1 MTRIRTRF
9 FQAQKR
15 GGGGRRL
22 LPLGLCAL
30 LLVSGMALWAQSE
43 AVVVT
48 SATDSEIVVA
58 TLTPAEGGGFT
69 LDGEPFAG
77 GAVTLDSG
85 ATYLLAMAED
95 GAWTATFQPAA
106 MTVPLGD
113 SKLSVEIASAED
125 GTWWIGET
133 AVASGDT
140 HMAGTNASGRA
151 NRYRLTLQDGEWSA
165 RYLPDSIAVAGTD
178 LVATPHEDGSGY
190 AIGTAM
196 LGIDGIGDVT
206 VDGAM
211 YHVHREAGGGLV
223 GARFAQ
229 DMATRP
235 DYKDVV
241 GRSGRPRLSP
251 DDRATAANEAAT
263 ALEAV
268 SVQFPVGDLLGSG
281 RATVEG
287 DNIVAAARAE
297 IAKLRGQVVQLVAL
311 HKDDGID
318 AATFADQLYDPDG
331 DGDTATGK
339 WPQAEAQIKKIFG
352 SAHGDLE
359 EVLHEDRVVDAF
371 DELVAALSSV
381 EAFTAATDADGP
393 DFIAGF
399 RGRTAA
405 QAAAA
410 FGRTASTAAAALSV
424 LGDVRYGAA
433 TFNETAVAT
442 DGLGP
447 AELAQAFAYSTIPAV
462 RRSSD
467 VQVAGS
473 AFYSGG
479 THAVDAEGN
488 LYAGDIDVEVRF
500 SELEVGALVS
510 GLTDVATGDPWR
522 HGFGGAVAHVW
533 LPDVPLS
540 RAGTWNGW
548 SGDARL
554 GYELRPGGSLD
565 EVLSGQAE
573 FSGRLLGRGEDAGE
587 QAVGVWRLNDPDN
600 DPMLAGSFGVQRGP
614 DRLRPTQ
621 KLADDLLKVSAVMT
635 LDSLDADDAQTN
647 EDNPTEDPV
656 NRITQALG
664 SGNNNLKL
672 TFEGGVEYTLN
683 RGTLL
688 DGGFAPTS
696 LDATAQAA
704 RHESRK
710 DTHREGVREEFGKA
724 ARQLASVVALDTDDA
739 GSLRPTLRAQRQRLF
754 DALQSELEKL
764 FGADVPAPIADPANP
779 PDPPLAPLWVNPGV
793 LQTTA
798 TPDPAPAWA
807 TDAAGWNGAHEDYP
821 VNGAGVPQDGQLAGR
836 IADVQAALADRD
848 AFLAAFGEDGVFD
861 AYDNADTQRPDAAGG
876 FVGAS
881 AMWDLPAS
889 RLLLWTERTDF
900 TRFGAWSLQASA
912 DGSAA
917 LAERATDPQ
926 FGVFAYSPLAQ
937 TEKYASAEAVGYPG
951 RELPNAQAGKVLAT
965 YLGRTAATGGGIF
978 YEGDV
983 EVLVEWDTATVSGN
997 LALTIS
1003 DLVPTDPRYAALRVG
1018 QPDVM
1023 DEGTGEFTPRL
1034 GTYDVRALKFTTA
1047 IAETDGKLG
1056 FSVEALPEIT
1066 IGGSRLAEPPLAEGS
1081 VDKRWAQALP
1091 VTYDETAE
1099 VGMEAI
1105 ADQVA
1110 RFRPGRLNALPNP
1123 WTGED
1128 GIQST
1133 VFHVITQKGQM
1144 WLWNR
1149 NNVPGSSG
1157 LGTGGF
1163 LAPAN
1168 GFNSAISTDY
1178 DDIEMPTYIRNYPV
1192 PGGVQ
1197 ARHWDFRFADG
1208 SIARWWNQQAANPW
1222 NRIDGL
1228 IARAADPDVP
1238 NADDPHSGSG
1248 LTAATMSVMLKSWFF
1263 RTGSIN
1269 LFEGDLENAQ
1279 LDGQFV
1285 GQGADG
1291 PTGMIGTWELPAGVY
1306 GVGDVR
1312 EAIQGSFGAEYAP

>member
-1 MTRIRTRF
+1 
-9 FQAQKR
+9 
-15 GGGGRRL
+15 
-22 LPLGLCAL
+22 
-30 LLVSGMALWAQSE
+30 MALWAQSE

-77 GAVTLDSG
+77 GEVTLDSG
-85 ATYLLAMAED
+85 ATYVLAMAED
-95 GAWTATFQPAA
+95 GTWTATFQPAA
-106 MTVPLGD
+106 MTVPLGN

-125 GTWWIGET
+125 GTWWIGES

-151 NRYRLTLQDGEWSA
+151 NRYLLTLQDGEWSA
-165 RYLPDSIAVAGTD
+165 RYLPDAIPVAGTD

-196 LGIDGIGDVT
+196 VGIDGIGDVT

-229 DMATRP
+229 EMATRP

-241 GRSGRPRLSP
+241 GRGGRPRLSP

-287 DNIVAAARAE
+287 DNIVAAAREE
-297 IAKLRGQVVQLVAL
+297 IAKLRDQVEQLVAL

-331 DGDTATGK
+331 GGADRATGK
-339 WPQAEAQIKKIFG
+339 WPQAEAQIRKIFG

-393 DFIAGF
+393 DYIAGF

-405 QAAAA
+405 QAEAA
-410 FGRTASTAAAALSV
+410 FGRTASTAAAALSA

-500 SELEVGALVS
+500 SALEVGALVS
-510 GLTDVATGDPWR
+510 GLTDVATGAPWR

-554 GYELRPGGSLD
+554 GYELRPGGALD

-600 DPMLAGSFGVQRGP
+600 DPLLAGSFGVQRGP

-621 KLADDLLKVSAVMT
+621 KLADDLLRVGASMT
-635 LDSLDADDAQTN
+635 LDSLDAADADDPDDDL
-647 EDNPTEDPV
+647 E
-656 NRITQALG
+656 NRIAQALG

-672 TFEGGVEYTLN
+672 TFEGGLEYTLN

-688 DGGFAPTS
+688 EGGFAPTS
-696 LDATAQAA
+696 LDDTAQAA
-704 RHESRK
+704 RHELRK
-710 DTHREGVREEFGKA
+710 DTYLKGVREEFGKA

-754 DALQSELEKL
+754 NALQAELEKL
-764 FGADVPAPIADPANP
+764 FGVDVPAPIADPANP
-779 PDPPLAPLWVNPGV
+779 PDPPDAPLWVNPGV

-836 IADVQAALADRD
+836 IEDVRAALEDRE

-861 AYDNADTQRPDAAGG
+861 AYDNDGTQRPDAAGG

-881 AMWDLPAS
+881 TMWDLPTS

-900 TRFGAWSLQASA
+900 TRFGAWSLQTAA

-926 FGVFAYSPLAQ
+926 RGVFAYSPLAQ
-937 TEKYASAEAVGYPG
+937 TDEYASAEAVGYPG

-983 EVLVEWDTATVSGN
+983 EVLVEWDTAAVSGN
-997 LALTIS
+997 LALTVS
-1003 DLVPTDPRYAALRVG
+1003 DLVPTDPRYTALRVG
-1018 QPDVM
+1018 QPDTV
-1023 DEGTGEFTPRL
+1023 DAETGEMTPRL
-1034 GTYDVRALKFTTA
+1034 GTYDVRAIKFTAA
-1047 IAETDGKLG
+1047 IAATDGKLG
-1056 FSVEALPEIT
+1056 FSSTGAPEVT
-1066 IGGSRLAEPPLAEGS
+1066 IGGSRPAEPPLAEGS
-1081 VDKRWAQALP
+1081 ADKRWAQALP

-1105 ADQVA
+1105 ADRVA
-1110 RFRPGRLNALPNP
+1110 KFRQGALDRLPNP
-1123 WTGED
+1123 WTGQD
-1128 GIQST
+1128 GIQGTGSRGNNDA
-1133 VFHVITQKGQM
+1133 FWIRTQKGQM
-1144 WLWNR
+1144 GITYTGE
-1149 NNVPGSSG
+1149 VPGSSTSDSNGTTAIRGG
-1157 LGTGGF
+1157 LMVQSGTLDGRISRDLDDVDMPSYFSRINGGSG
-1163 LAPAN
+1163 N
-1168 GFNSAISTDY
+1168 RY
-1178 DDIEMPTYIRNYPV
+1178 
-1192 PGGVQ
+1192 
-1197 ARHWDFRFADG
+1197 FRFADG
-1208 SIARWWNQQAANPW
+1208 SLAQWESLGMSPW
-1222 NRIDGL
+1222 NRLHFHGRVD
-1228 IARAADPDVP
+1228 DPDESSFVP
-1238 NADDPHSGSG
+1238 PSGSE
-1248 LTAATMSVMLKSWFF
+1248 LTQAGAAAMYKAWLY
-1263 RTGSIN
+1263 RTSAVN
-1269 LFEGDLENAQ
+1269 LFGDPEAQ

-1285 GQGADG
+1285 GQDADG
-1291 PTGMIGTWELPAGVY
+1291 PTGILGTWELPAEY
-1306 GVGDVR
+1306 FGVGEVR
-1312 EAIQGSFGAEYAP
+1312 EGIQGSFGAEYAP

>member
-1 MTRIRTRF
+1 
-9 FQAQKR
+9 
-15 GGGGRRL
+15 
-22 LPLGLCAL
+22 
-30 LLVSGMALWAQSE
+30 MAWAQSE

-69 LDGEPFAG
+69 LDGEPFSG

-85 ATYLLAMAED
+85 ATYLLALSED
-95 GAWTATFQPAA
+95 GMWMATFQPAT
-106 MTVPLGD
+106 MTVSLGD
-113 SKLSVEIASAED
+113 SKLTVEIASAED
-125 GTWWIGET
+125 GTWWIGEA
-133 AVASGDT
+133 AVASGGT

-165 RYLPDSIAVAGTD
+165 RYLPDSIPVAGTD

-190 AIGTAM
+190 AIGAEM

-235 DYKDVV
+235 DYKDAV
-241 GRSGRPRLSP
+241 GRGGRPRLSL

-287 DNIVAAARAE
+287 DNIVAAAREE
-297 IAKLRGQVVQLVAL
+297 IAKLRDQVVQLVAL

-339 WPQAEAQIKKIFG
+339 WPQAEAQIRKIFG

-410 FGRTASTAAAALSV
+410 FGRTASTATAALSV

-447 AELAQAFAYSTIPAV
+447 AELAQAFAYATIPAV

-500 SELEVGALVS
+500 SALEVGALVS
-510 GLTDVATGDPWR
+510 GLTDVATGEPWR

-565 EVLSGQAE
+565 EVLSGRAE

-600 DPMLAGSFGVQRGP
+600 DPLLAGSFGVQRGP
-614 DRLRPTQ
+614 DRMRPTQ
-621 KLADDLLKVSAVMT
+621 KLADDLLRVGAVMT
-635 LDSLDADDAQTN
+635 LDSLDAADKTRN
-647 EDNPTEDPV
+647 EANPTEDPV
-656 NRITQALG
+656 NRIAQALG

-672 TFEGGVEYTLN
+672 TFERGVEYTLN

-688 DGGFAPTS
+688 EGGFAPTS
-696 LDATAQAA
+696 LDDAAQAA
-704 RHESRK
+704 RHELRK

-754 DALQSELEKL
+754 NALQTELEKL
-764 FGADVPAPIADPANP
+764 FGADVPGDDPDNDPAI
-779 PDPPLAPLWVNPGV
+779 WTNPGV

-821 VNGAGVPQDGQLAGR
+821 VNGAGVPQDGSLAGR
-836 IADVQAALADRD
+836 IEDVRAALEDRES
-848 AFLAAFGEDGVFD
+848 FLAAFGEDGVFD
-861 AYDNADTQRPDAAGG
+861 AYDNAGTQRPDAAGG

-881 AMWDLPAS
+881 AMWDLPTS

-926 FGVFAYSPLAQ
+926 RGVFAYSPLAQ
-937 TEKYASAEAVGYPG
+937 TDGYASAEAVGYPG

-965 YLGRTAATGGGIF
+965 YLGRTAAVGGGIF

-983 EVLVEWDTATVSGN
+983 EALVEWDTAAVSGN
-997 LALTIS
+997 VALTIS
-1003 DLVPTDPRYAALRVG
+1003 DLVPTDPRYGAMRVG
-1018 QPDVM
+1018 LPDTV
-1023 DEGTGEFTPRL
+1023 DAETGEITPKL
-1034 GTYDVRALKFTTA
+1034 GTYDVRALKFTA
-1047 IAETDGKLG
+1047 SIAETDGKLG
-1056 FSVEALPEIT
+1056 FSATAVPEIT
-1066 IGGSRLAEPPLAEGS
+1066 IGGYRPAEPPLAEGS

-1099 VGMEAI
+1099 VVMEAFS
-1105 ADQVA
+1105 DQVTV
-1110 RFRPGRLNALPNP
+1110 FRQGSLTELPNR
-1123 WTGED
+1123 WTNQH
-1128 GIQST
+1128 GIQGNRFDFET
-1133 VFHVITQKGQM
+1133 RKGNMFIT
-1144 WLWNR
+1144 NR
-1149 NNVPGSSG
+1149 GDVPGSSG
-1157 LGTGGF
+1157 RDQGGF
-1163 LAPAN
+1163 LAPGSGHPN
-1168 GFNSAISTDY
+1168 FNNRISRNY
-1178 DDIEMPTYIRNYPV
+1178 DDIDMPTYVQFQSVDAIRANRY
-1192 PGGVQ
+1192 
-1197 ARHWDFRFADG
+1197 FRYADG
-1208 SIARWWNQQAANPW
+1208 SLGRWHTIQECCTWNTLHFEGRPGN
-1222 NRIDGL
+1222 
-1228 IARAADPDVP
+1228 DPDVP
-1238 NADDPHSGSG
+1238 SWTPNANSG
-1248 LTAATMSVMLKSWFF
+1248 LTAASAAAMYKSWLY
-1263 RTGSIN
+1263 RTGSVN
-1269 LFEGDLENAQ
+1269 LFAPAANSAELKGR
-1279 LDGQFV
+1279 FV
-1285 GQGADG
+1285 GQDADG
-1291 PTGMIGTWELPAGVY
+1291 PTGMIGTWQLPAEFF
-1306 GVGDVR
+1306 GVGNVR

>member
-1 MTRIRTRF
+1 
-9 FQAQKR
+9 
-15 GGGGRRL
+15 
-22 LPLGLCAL
+22 
-30 LLVSGMALWAQSE
+30 MAWAQSE

-69 LDGEPFAG
+69 LDGEPFSG
-77 GAVTLDSG
+77 GEVTLASG
-85 ATYLLAMAED
+85 STYVLALSGD
-95 GAWTATFQPAA
+95 GTWIATFQPAA

-113 SKLSVEIASAED
+113 SKLTVEIASAED
-125 GTWWIGET
+125 GTWWIGEA

-165 RYLPDSIAVAGTD
+165 RYLPDSIPVAGTD

-190 AIGTAM
+190 AIGAAM

-223 GARFAQ
+223 GTRFAQ

-241 GRSGRPRLSP
+241 GRGGRPRLSP

-268 SVQFPVGDLLGSG
+268 SVQFPVGELLGSG

-287 DNIVAAARAE
+287 DNIVAAAREA
-297 IAKLRGQVVQLVAL
+297 IAKLRDQVEQLVAL

-318 AATFADQLYDPDG
+318 AATFADQLYDPEG

-410 FGRTASTAAAALSV
+410 FGRTASTATAALSV

-433 TFNETAVAT
+433 TFNETATAT

-447 AELAQAFAYSTIPAV
+447 AELAQAFAYATIPAV

-479 THAVDAEGN
+479 THAVDAEGK

-510 GLTDVATGDPWR
+510 GLTDVVTGDPWR

-554 GYELRPGGSLD
+554 GYELRPGGSMD
-565 EVLSGQAE
+565 EVLSGRAE

-587 QAVGVWRLNDPDN
+587 QAVGVWRLNDANNN

-621 KLADDLLKVSAVMT
+621 KLADDLLRIGAVMT
-635 LDSLDADDAQTN
+635 LDSLDAADKTTN
-647 EDNPTEDPV
+647 EDNPMAPPV
-656 NRITQALG
+656 NRIAQALG
-664 SGNNNLKL
+664 SGNDNLKL

-688 DGGFAPTS
+688 EGGFAPTS
-696 LDATAQAA
+696 LDDAAQAA
-704 RHESRK
+704 RHELRK
-710 DTHREGVREEFGKA
+710 DTHLKGVREEFGKA

-754 DALQSELEKL
+754 DALQAELEKL

-836 IADVQAALADRD
+836 IEDVQAALADRD
-848 AFLAAFGEDGVFD
+848 SFLAAFGEDGVFD
-861 AYDNADTQRPDAAGG
+861 AYDNDGTQRPEAAGG

-881 AMWDLPAS
+881 TMWDLPTS

-926 FGVFAYSPLAQ
+926 SGAFAYSPLAQ
-937 TEKYASAEAVGYPG
+937 TDGYASAEEAGYPG

-983 EVLVEWDTATVSGN
+983 EALVEWDTAAVAGN
-997 LALTIS
+997 LALTVS
-1003 DLVPTDPRYAALRVG
+1003 NLVPTDPRYATLRLGPPETV
-1018 QPDVM
+1018 DA
-1023 DEGTGEFTPRL
+1023 ETGEITPKL
-1034 GTYDVRALKFTTA
+1034 GTYDVRSLKFTAA
-1047 IAETDGKLG
+1047 IAETDSKLG
-1056 FSVEALPEIT
+1056 FSSDSAPEIT
-1066 IGGSRLAEPPLAEGS
+1066 IGGSRPAEPPLLLDTVA
-1081 VDKRWAQALP
+1081 RRTAAQYPHALP
-1091 VTYDETAE
+1091 VTYDESVESVE
-1099 VGMEAI
+1099 VGMVST
-1105 ADQVA
+1105 ADRIA
-1110 RFRPGRLNALPNP
+1110 RFRGGSATELPNR
-1123 WTGED
+1123 WTDND
-1128 GIQST
+1128 GIQATISGFGNNDRFDLET
-1133 VFHVITQKGQM
+1133 VKGNM
-1144 WLWNR
+1144 WMY
-1149 NNVPGSSG
+1149 
-1157 LGTGGF
+1157 
-1163 LAPAN
+1163 
-1168 GFNSAISTDY
+1168 NSADIPGYFQLSPFGDGSGPLKPLWWNFDGRISRDH
-1178 DDIEMPTYIRNYPV
+1178 DDLEIPTYFV
-1192 PGGVQ
+1192 LHTVSGDGGY
-1197 ARHWDFRFADG
+1197 RYIRFADG
-1208 SIARWWNQQAANPW
+1208 SLGSWFVDCCHPPW
-1222 NRIDGL
+1222 NVLRFHGRPGD
-1228 IARAADPDVP
+1228 DPDEP
-1238 NADDPHSGSG
+1238 SWTPPAGSG
-1248 LTAATMSVMLKSWFF
+1248 LTAASAAAMFKSWLF
-1263 RTGSIN
+1263 RSEAVN
-1269 LFEGDLENAQ
+1269 LFSGPESAD

-1285 GQGADG
+1285 GQDADG
-1291 PTGMIGTWELPAGVY
+1291 PTGMIGTWELPAGFF
-1306 GVGDVR
+1306 GVGGLR
-1312 EAIQGSFGAEYAP
+1312 EGIQGSFGAEYAP

>member
-1 MTRIRTRF
+1 M
-9 FQAQKR
+9 
-15 GGGGRRL
+15 
-22 LPLGLCAL
+22 
-30 LLVSGMALWAQSE
+30 
-43 AVVVT
+43 VVT

-69 LDGEPFAG
+69 LDGEPFTG
-77 GAVTLDSG
+77 GTVTLDSG
-85 ATYLLAMAED
+85 ATYVLALSED
-95 GAWTATFQPAA
+95 GTWTATFQPAA

-133 AVASGDT
+133 AVVSGDT

-151 NRYRLTLQDGEWSA
+151 NRYLLTLENGEWSA
-165 RYLPDSIAVAGTD
+165 RFQPDAIPVAGTD
-178 LVATPHEDGSGY
+178 LVATPHEDGSGF
-190 AIGTAM
+190 AIGAAM
-196 LGIDGIGDVT
+196 LGIDGSGDVT

-211 YHVHREAGGGLV
+211 YHVHREAGGGLI

-241 GRSGRPRLSP
+241 GRGGRPRLSP

-268 SVQFPVGDLLGSG
+268 SVQFPVGELLGSG

-287 DNIVAAARAE
+287 DNIVAAAREA
-297 IAKLRGQVVQLVAL
+297 IAKLRDQVVGLVAL

-339 WPQAEAQIKKIFG
+339 WPQAEAQIKTIFG
-352 SAHGDLE
+352 NAHGDLE

-433 TFNETAVAT
+433 TFNETATAT

-479 THAVDAEGN
+479 THAVDAEGK

-500 SELEVGALVS
+500 SALEVGALVS
-510 GLTDVATGDPWR
+510 GLTDVATGEPWR

-554 GYELRPGGSLD
+554 GYELRPGGALD
-565 EVLSGQAE
+565 EVLSGRAE

-587 QAVGVWRLNDPDN
+587 QAVGVWRLTDPDD
-600 DPMLAGSFGVQRGP
+600 DPMLAGSFGAQRGP
-614 DRLRPTQ
+614 DRMRPTQ
-621 KLADDLLKVSAVMT
+621 KLADDLLMVGASMT
-635 LDSLDADDAQTN
+635 LDSLDAADADDPDDDL
-647 EDNPTEDPV
+647 E
-656 NRITQALG
+656 NRITQTL
-664 SGNNNLKL
+664 SKGNNNLKL

-696 LDATAQAA
+696 LDNAAQAA

-710 DTHREGVREEFGKA
+710 DTHLEDVREEFGKA

-754 DALQSELEKL
+754 DALQTELEKL

-779 PDPPLAPLWVNPGV
+779 PDPPDDPLWVNPGV

-848 AFLAAFGEDGVFD
+848 SFLAAFGEDGVFD
-861 AYDNADTQRPDAAGG
+861 AYDNAATQRPDSAGG

-881 AMWDLPAS
+881 MMWDLPSS

-912 DGSAA
+912 DASAA

-937 TEKYASAEAVGYPG
+937 TDGYASAEEAGYPG

-965 YLGRTAATGGGIF
+965 YLGRTAAVGGGIF

-983 EVLVEWDTATVSGN
+983 EALVEWDTAAVSGN

-1018 QPDVM
+1018 LPDIV
-1023 DEGTGEFTPRL
+1023 DAETGEVTPKL
-1034 GTYDVRALKFTTA
+1034 GTYDVRALKFTAT

-1056 FSVEALPEIT
+1056 FSGTAAPEIT
-1066 IGGSRLAEPPLAEGS
+1066 IGGSRPAEPPLAEGS
-1081 VDKRWAQALP
+1081 VDQRWAQALP
-1091 VTYDETAE
+1091 VTYNETAE
-1099 VGMEAI
+1099 VVMEAF
-1105 ADQVA
+1105 ADQVTV
-1110 RFRPGRLNALPNP
+1110 FRQGALDRLPNP
-1123 WTGED
+1123 WTGES
-1128 GIQST
+1128 GIQATSR
-1133 VFHVITQKGQM
+1133 FGNGDRLDIRTQKGNM
-1144 WLWNR
+1144 FVANR
-1149 NNVPGSSG
+1149 GDVPGSDIGGSFPG
-1157 LGTGGF
+1157 GFGGF
-1163 LAPAN
+1163 LLPD
-1168 GFNSAISTDY
+1168 GSFDGRISQNY
-1178 DDIEMPTYIRNYPV
+1178 DDIEMPTYYTREENP
-1192 PGGVQ
+1192 PGAHPDGFNN
-1197 ARHWDFRFADG
+1197 WIRFADG
-1208 SIARWWNQQAANPW
+1208 SLGRWEYVGQHPW
-1222 NRIDGL
+1222 NRVHFHG
-1228 IARAADPDVP
+1228 RPGNDPDEP
-1238 NADDPHSGSG
+1238 SWTPPAASG
-1248 LTAATMSVMLKSWFF
+1248 LTADSAAAMYKAWLYRSGAV
-1263 RTGSIN
+1263 N
-1269 LFEGDLENAQ
+1269 LFAPAADSTQ

-1285 GQGADG
+1285 GQDADG
-1291 PTGMIGTWELPAGVY
+1291 PTGMIGTWELPAEY
-1306 GVGDVR
+1306 FGVGEVR

>member
-1 MTRIRTRF
+1 
-9 FQAQKR
+9 
-15 GGGGRRL
+15 
-22 LPLGLCAL
+22 
-30 LLVSGMALWAQSE
+30 MALWAQSE

-69 LDGEPFAG
+69 LDGEPFTG

-85 ATYLLAMAED
+85 AAYLLALSED
-95 GAWTATFQPAA
+95 GTWMATFQPAA

-113 SKLSVEIASAED
+113 SKLTVEIASAED
-125 GTWWIGET
+125 GTWWIGEA

-140 HMAGTNASGRA
+140 HRAGTNASGRA
-151 NRYRLTLQDGEWSA
+151 NRYLLTLQDGEWSA
-165 RYLPDSIAVAGTD
+165 RYLPDSIPVAGTD

-190 AIGTAM
+190 AIGAAM

-206 VDGAM
+206 IDGAM

-241 GRSGRPRLSP
+241 GRGGRPRLSL

-268 SVQFPVGDLLGSG
+268 SVQFPVGELLGSG

-287 DNIVAAARAE
+287 DNIVAAAREA

-381 EAFTAATDADGP
+381 EAFIAATDADGP

-410 FGRTASTAAAALSV
+410 FGRTASTATAALSV
-424 LGDVRYGAA
+424 LGDMRYGAA

-447 AELAQAFAYSTIPAV
+447 AELAQAFAYATIPAV

-500 SELEVGALVS
+500 SALEVGALVS
-510 GLTDVATGDPWR
+510 GLTDVATGAPWR

-600 DPMLAGSFGVQRGP
+600 DPLLAGSFGVQRGP
-614 DRLRPTQ
+614 ERMRPTQ
-621 KLADDLLKVSAVMT
+621 KLADDLLRVSASMT
-635 LDSLDADDAQTN
+635 LDSLDAADKTRNEANPDD
-647 EDNPTEDPV
+647 DPV
-656 NRITQALG
+656 NRIAQALG
-664 SGNNNLKL
+664 SGNDNLKL
-672 TFEGGVEYTLN
+672 TFEGGVEYVLN

-688 DGGFAPTS
+688 EGGFAPTS
-696 LDATAQAA
+696 LDDAAQAA
-704 RHESRK
+704 RHELRK
-710 DTHREGVREEFGKA
+710 DTHREGVKEEFGKA

-754 DALQSELEKL
+754 NALQTELEKL
-764 FGADVPAPIADPANP
+764 FGADVPGDDPDN
-779 PDPPLAPLWVNPGV
+779 DPPVWTNPRV

-836 IADVQAALADRD
+836 IADVQAALENRE

-861 AYDNADTQRPDAAGG
+861 AYDNAATQRPATAGG

-881 AMWDLPAS
+881 TMWDLPTS

-900 TRFGAWSLQASA
+900 TRFGAWSLQTSA

-937 TEKYASAEAVGYPG
+937 TDGYASAEEAGYPG

-965 YLGRTAATGGGIF
+965 YLGRTAATGSGIL

-983 EVLVEWDTATVSGN
+983 EVLVEWDTAAVSGN
-997 LALTIS
+997 LALTVS
-1003 DLVPTDPRYAALRVG
+1003 DLVPTDPRYGALRVG
-1018 QPDVM
+1018 LPDIVD
-1023 DEGTGEFTPRL
+1023 DETGEITPKI
-1034 GTYDVRALKFTTA
+1034 GTYDVRALKFTAA

-1056 FSVEALPEIT
+1056 FSGTAAPEVT
-1066 IGGSRLAEPPLAEGS
+1066 IGGSRPVEPPLLMDTA
-1081 VDKRWAQALP
+1081 DRRTAAQYPQALP
-1091 VTYDETAE
+1091 VTYDESAE
-1099 VGMEAI
+1099 VVMEAI
-1105 ADQVA
+1105 AERVA
-1110 RFRPGRLNALPNP
+1110 RFRPGALNALPNP

-1128 GIQST
+1128 GIQS
-1133 VFHVITQKGQM
+1133 VNFQVITRKGQM
-1144 WLWNR
+1144 WIWNR
-1149 NNVPGSSG
+1149 NNIPGSSG
-1157 LGTGGF
+1157 RDHGGF
-1163 LAPAN
+1163 LVPAS
-1168 GFNSAISTDY
+1168 GFNYAISTDY
-1178 DDIEMPTYIRNYPV
+1178 DDIEMPTYVRTYRV
-1192 PGGVQ
+1192 PGP
-1197 ARHWDFRFADG
+1197 ATPDHRDFRFADG
-1208 SIARWWNQQAANPW
+1208 SIARWFNEQRHPW

-1228 IARAADPDVP
+1228 VAQAVDPEVPNAADPNP
-1238 NADDPHSGSG
+1238 GSG
-1248 LTAATMSVMLKSWFF
+1248 LTAATMSVMLKSWLH
-1263 RTGSIN
+1263 RTGSLN
-1269 LFEGDLENAQ
+1269 VFAPAAGSTLV
-1279 LDGQFV
+1279 DGQFV
-1285 GQGADG
+1285 GQDADG
-1291 PTGMIGTWELPAGVY
+1291 PTGMIGTWQLPAGY
-1306 GVGDVR
+1306 FGVLGDTR